1 MVVTHSSSTLKKW
14 QTENIYRFHKLN
26 ATIKKDPY
34 PLPFKGEML
43 NTVEGYEKYYFLDG
57 YLIYHKI
64 FIALEDIYKTAFV
77 MDWGALYGG
86 HVVWS

>member
-1 MVVTHSSSTLKKW
+1 
-14 QTENIYRFHKLN
+14 
-26 ATIKKDPY
+26 
-34 PLPFKGEML
+34 ML